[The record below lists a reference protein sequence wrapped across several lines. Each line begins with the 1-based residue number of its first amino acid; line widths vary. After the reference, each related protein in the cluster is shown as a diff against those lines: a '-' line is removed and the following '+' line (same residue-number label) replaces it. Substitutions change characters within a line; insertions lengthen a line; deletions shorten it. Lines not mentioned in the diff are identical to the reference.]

1 MRAAEVDEGVKEKAA
16 EKREVRVENKS
27 LIVANDGS
35 ISGGVT
41 IFDTILTRPGLT
53 VIAVSPYFSVP
64 LNHLPSDVFAHN
76 TREF

>member
-1 MRAAEVDEGVKEKAA
+1 VRAAEVDEGVKEKAA

-35 ISGGVT
+35 ISVT